1 MENLT
6 SIQKDLV
13 NNLIQQFNTI
23 NPQPISGKKRFTIQ
37 TINQC
42 NDEEKLFQ
50 KTISAHNLTMV
61 KVLCAKIQEEIKAFK
76 KEFGEVIDT
85 QIGHNEYNRPY
96 ETIELMSE
104 SVKNDP
110 LVVKKSNEATI
121 FLVSKKKLYN
131 EDSRFDY
138 CNNMKYY
145 QIFVSFR
152 TEKAKQQL
160 ESGKEVIADKI
171 IGLSY
176 SRFDWLHRVKF
187 YNAATLDELI
197 QNDDEVQKALV
208 SLVH

>member
-6 SIQKDLV
+6 SVQKELV
-13 NNLIQQFNTI
+13 NNLIQQFNDI
-23 NPQPISGKKRFTIQ
+23 NPQPIFGKKRFTIE

-42 NDEEKLFQ
+42 NSEEKRFQ

-61 KVLCAKIQEEIKAFK
+61 KVLCAKIQEEIKSFK
-76 KEFGEVIDT
+76 KEFGKVIDT
-85 QIGHNEYNRPY
+85 QIGHNEYNRPF
-96 ETIELMSE
+96 ETIELMIE

-121 FLVSKKKLYN
+121 FLVSKKKIYR
-131 EDSRFDY
+131 EDSRFNY
-138 CNNMKYY
+138 CSNMKYY
-145 QIFVSFR
+145 RIFVSFR

-160 ESGKEVIADKI
+160 ESGKEISADKI

-176 SRFDWLHRVKF
+176 SRYGWLHSEKH
-187 YNAATLDELI
+187 YNANTLDELI
-197 QNDDEVQKALV
+197 QNDSEVQKALV

>member
-6 SIQKDLV
+6 SIQRELV
-13 NNLIQQFNTI
+13 NNLIEQFNTI
-23 NPQPISGKKRFTIQ
+23 NPQPILGKKRFTIQ

-61 KVLCAKIQEEIKAFK
+61 KVLCAKIQEEIKSFK
-76 KEFGEVIDT
+76 KEFGKVIDT
-85 QIGHNEYNRPY
+85 QIGHNVYNRAY
-96 ETIELMSE
+96 DTIELMSE
-104 SVKNDP
+104 AVKNDP
-110 LVVKKSNEATI
+110 LVVNKSDEAII
-121 FLVSKKKLYN
+121 FLVSKKKPYKYDRSSN
-131 EDSRFDY
+131 Y
-138 CNNMKYY
+138 CNNMQYCR
-145 QIFVSFR
+145 IFVSFR
-152 TEKAKQQL
+152 TTKAKQQL

-176 SRFDWLHRVKF
+176 SRFEWIHRVKF

-197 QNDDEVQKALV
+197 QNDSEVQKALV